1 MGEIY
6 LEIVWGERINTFW
19 YFGENRVGIWVES
32 FVLAVV
38 RVEGFLSVVKSFKC
52 GNGFNCGNGLCIIG
66 VVEAIWVSGK
76 FNLSGGK

>member
-1 MGEIY
+1 M
-6 LEIVWGERINTFW
+6 
-19 YFGENRVGIWVES
+19 
-32 FVLAVV
+32 V